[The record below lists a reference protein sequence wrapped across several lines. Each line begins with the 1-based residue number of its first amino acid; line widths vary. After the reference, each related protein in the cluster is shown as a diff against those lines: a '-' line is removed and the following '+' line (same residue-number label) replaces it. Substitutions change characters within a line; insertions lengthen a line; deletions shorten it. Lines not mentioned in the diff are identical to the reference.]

1 MNDYSKSGYKV
12 NEQRM
17 YSETVYY
24 DADGN
29 EVARETWLDDDLWDE
44 GGHESL
50 TEFDVENYYG

>member
-1 MNDYSKSGYKV
+1 MDKYEDTGYKV

-24 DADGN
+24 DAAGN
-29 EVARETWLDDDLWDE
+29 EVDRVTWHDDHLWDDDGRE
-44 GGHESL
+44 PL